1 MASENA
7 VDGLFD
13 QFRLLRHQD
22 QLQLATLINWHLRV
36 YANEGAAGP
45 ATEPASERAGG
56 PATEPA
62 SKRAAGPSTEPASE
76 RAAGPA
82 TEPPSGSYAER
93 QSQESNKGTPDA
105 EHQPREHTKEMPPA
119 AGSSKDYAPK
129 KCYTVVRTN
138 VDARHLLGIHYCY
151 WAHLENR
158 LPRGNL
164 KGLGGHVRGLPTRDA
179 ALHYWHVQH
188 PLLEPKFH
196 TYDS

>member
-13 QFRLLRHQD
+13 QFRLLRHRD
-22 QLQLATLINWHLRV
+22 QLQLATLIEWHLRV
-36 YANEGAAGP
+36 HANEGAAGP

-82 TEPPSGSYAER
+82 TEPPSGRYAER

-119 AGSSKDYAPK
+119 AGNSRDYAQK
-129 KCYTVVRTN
+129 KYYVVVRTN
-138 VDARHLLGIHYCY
+138 VAAQHLLGIHYCF
-151 WAHLENR
+151 WAHFQKR
-158 LPRGNL
+158 LPGHNL
-164 KGLGGHVRGLPTRDA
+164 SGLGGCVKGHTTRDA
-179 ALHYWHVQH
+179 AIHYWHLDH
-188 PLLEPKFH
+188 ESEPKFH

>member
-7 VDGLFD
+7 VDGLFE

-36 YANEGAAGP
+36 YANEGAAG
-45 ATEPASERAGG
+45 PASERAGG

-82 TEPPSGSYAER
+82 TKPPSGSYAEHQAQAR
-93 QSQESNKGTPDA
+93 NKGTPDA

-119 AGSSKDYAPK
+119 AGSSKDYAQK
-129 KCYTVVRTN
+129 KYYAIVRTN
-138 VDARHLLGIHYCY
+138 VAAKHLLGIHYN
-151 WAHLENR
+151 HFEKL
-158 LPRGNL
+158 LPGRNL
-164 KGLGGHVRGLPTRDA
+164 SGLGGHVKGHTTRDA
-179 ALHYWHVQH
+179 AIHYWHLDH
-188 PLLEPKFH
+188 ESEPKFH